1 MKKEYKKIMSCISI
15 RGITLRESTMYSP
28 TGMTSTLYSSSI
40 NRWYDGTKYYDE
52 AFRGKDKWYNI
63 NNYKFI
69 PLSYKSFKS
78 TM

>member
-40 NRWYDGTKYYDE
+40 NR
-52 AFRGKDKWYNI
+52 
-63 NNYKFI
+63 
-69 PLSYKSFKS
+69 
-78 TM
+78 